1 MSENRPRTI
10 KDAATQMRQSVVEE
24 AIKRLLTAAAETE
37 AAIAYIFAINGDP
50 ECNADPD
57 LIEGMTDVT
66 GNLYGILTELRRKL
80 HTGRM

>member
-10 KDAATQMRQSVVEE
+10 KDAATQMRESVIKE
-24 AIKRLLTAAAETE
+24 AIKRLLTATAETE
-37 AAIAYIFAINGDP
+37 AAIAYIFAING
-50 ECNADPD
+50 DPD

>member
-1 MSENRPRTI
+1 MSERPRTI
-10 KDAATQMRQSVVEE
+10 KDAATQMRQSVIEE
-24 AIKRLLTAAAETE
+24 AIKRLLTAAVETE
-37 AAIAYIFAINGDP
+37 AAIAYIFVINGDP

>member
-10 KDAATQMRQSVVEE
+10 KDAASQMRQSVIEE

-57 LIEGMTDVT
+57 LIKGMTDVT
-66 GNLYGILTELRRKL
+66 GNLYGILSELRRKL
-80 HTGRM
+80 HSARM